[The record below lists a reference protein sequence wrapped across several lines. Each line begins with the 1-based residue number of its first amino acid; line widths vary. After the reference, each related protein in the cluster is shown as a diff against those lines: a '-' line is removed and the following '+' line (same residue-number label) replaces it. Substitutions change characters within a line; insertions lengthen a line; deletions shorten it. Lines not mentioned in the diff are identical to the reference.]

1 MLAWQT
7 RWTSSSACGGLDS
20 QRLGVLPFEAG
31 TLVTLK
37 IYNGEDGKFHRYE
50 DAWIL
55 LEKWEVKALCLTP
68 H

>member
-1 MLAWQT
+1 MLAWPT

-20 QRLGVLPFEAG
+20 QRFGGGSTLFEAG
-31 TLVTLK
+31 TVVTLK

-55 LEKWEVKALCLTP
+55 LEKWEVKAP
-68 H
+68 YF

>member
-50 DAWIL
+50 DA
-55 LEKWEVKALCLTP
+55 
-68 H
+68 